1 MYTLVYLKALP
12 VAPNEVLNM
21 VKCGSSTSNPYK
33 TKQFS
38 YNLAKVVCSLIYNCC
53 REKDICWNEV
63 RKRQSK
69 EDDGSD
75 DGKS

>member
-1 MYTLVYLKALP
+1 MLVYLIALP

-21 VKCGSSTSNPYK
+21 VKCGCSTSNPCK

-53 REKDICWNEV
+53 REEDICWNEV